1 MKNPAKNL
9 VLALTFGL
17 LATGAALAQ
26 TTGHI
31 SYEATQR
38 VDLSKLNIVING
50 QPVKP
55 GSPDFPTDIP
65 ETRSFGLTLTFA
77 GPAAKEQREGGGMTI
92 RTVTMNG
99 GTGDTPASAPQ
110 INNFARPFEE
120 ATYLDL
126 ANRATTTVLTVKK
139 DDAPTTYR
147 ADAPIAPATGWNIS
161 SQTKKIAGYTCRK
174 ATVPY
179 KKETYTVWFTT
190 DLPFTYSPV
199 RDLTPDKGVVLALE
213 SEQEQFRAAKVD
225 LKPVPAAEV
234 QPIATA
240 QKVTPAELKDLREK
254 ALADFRQ
261 KMVEGG
267 GLRINRN

>member
-9 VLALTFGL
+9 ALALTFGL
-17 LATGAALAQ
+17 LANGAALAQ
-26 TTGHI
+26 TSGHI

-38 VDLSKLNIVING
+38 VDLSKVNIVING
-50 QPVKP
+50 QQVKP

-65 ETRSFGLTLTFA
+65 ETRSFGLNLAFA
-77 GPAAKEQREGGGMTI
+77 GPAAKEQREGGMTM

-99 GTGDTPASAPQ
+99 GPGDTPANAPQ
-110 INNFARPFEE
+110 VTNFARPFEE
-120 ATYLDL
+120 TTYLDL

-139 DDAPTTYR
+139 DDASTSYR
-147 ADAPIAPATGWNIS
+147 ADTPIAPATGWNVT

-199 RDLTPDKGVVLALE
+199 RDLTPEKGVVLALE

-225 LKPVPAAEV
+225 LKSVPAAEV
-234 QPIATA
+234 HPVATA

-261 KMVEGG
+261 KMMDGG

>member
-9 VLALTFGL
+9 SFALSLGL
-17 LATGAALAQ
+17 LTAGTALAQ
-26 TTGHI
+26 TSGRI

-38 VDLSKLNIVING
+38 VDLSKVHIVVNG
-50 QPVKP
+50 QQLKP

-65 ETRSFGLTLTFA
+65 ETRSFGLNLSFA
-77 GPAAKEQREGGGMTI
+77 DGAAKESREAGGALI
-92 RTVTMNG
+92 RTVSMNG
-99 GTGDTPASAPQ
+99 DAPAGPLPQ
-110 INNFARPFEE
+110 ITNFARPFEE

-139 DDAPTTYR
+139 EDATATYR
-147 ADAPIAPATGWNIS
+147 ADAPVPAPTGWTLAP
-161 SQTKKIAGYTCRK
+161 QTKKIAGYTCHK

-179 KKETYTVWFTT
+179 KKETYTIWYTT

-199 RDLTPDKGVVLALE
+199 RDLTPERGVVLALE
-213 SEQEQFRAAKVD
+213 SEQEQYRAAKVD

-234 QPIATA
+234 QPAATA
-240 QKVTPAELKDLREK
+240 QKVTPAELKNLREK

-261 KMVEGG
+261 KMVESG
-267 GLRINRN
+267 GLRFNRN

>member
-1 MKNPAKNL
+1 MKSSAKNL
-9 VLALTFGL
+9 FLTLTLGL

-26 TTGHI
+26 TSGRI

-38 VDLSKLNIVING
+38 VDLSKVHIVING
-50 QPVKP
+50 QQVKP
-55 GSPDFPTDIP
+55 GSPDFPADIP
-65 ETRSFGLTLTFA
+65 ETRSFGLNLSFA
-77 GPAAKEQREGGGMTI
+77 GPAGKEEREGGGMTM

-99 GTGDTPASAPQ
+99 DGPAAAPQ
-110 INNFARPFEE
+110 MTNFARPFEE

-139 DDAPTTYR
+139 DDASTTYR
-147 ADAPIAPATGWNIS
+147 ADAPVPAPTGWNLTG
-161 SQTKKIAGYTCRK
+161 QTKKIAGYTCRK

-179 KKETYTVWFTT
+179 KKETYTVWYTT

-199 RDLTPDKGVVLALE
+199 RELTPDKGVVLALE
-213 SEQEQFRAAKVD
+213 SEQEQYRAAKVD

-234 QPIATA
+234 QPVATA

-254 ALADFRQ
+254 TLADFRQ
-261 KMVEGG
+261 KMMEGG
-267 GLRINRN
+267 GMRFNRN